1 MQLCSYRRTG
11 LALLFAFCI
20 FCFTKTVAAQTTTAD
35 VVGTVSDAT
44 GSVLPGATVT
54 ITNLGTN
61 ISQTV
66 TTGSTGDYVFTLLQV
81 GPYTVKVEA
90 KGFKTYVAPNIALS
104 GGDRARID
112 AKLEVGDVTQTVEVS
127 GAVAPALQTDTATI
141 GALVTS
147 QAVEDVP
154 LDGRNVTKLVQLA
167 PGVNQGSPNDLM
179 SGARP
184 DDRRQTAAFSANGQA
199 DAVNNLTIDGIDN
212 NDAIIGTTIVRPSV
226 DAIQEVNVQTNMYD
240 ASLSRTAGAI
250 VDVISKSGSNSF
262 HGSGYE
268 FFRNAVLNTNPN
280 HAFPSGYCAA
290 NSTSCTPGALL
301 LTPVLGKPAFRQN
314 QYGASLGGPIKK
326 DKTFF
331 FGDFEQ
337 LRKGFGI
344 PITATVPSWCE
355 TGISACPDGRTQW
368 GDFSD
373 QQDVS
378 QIGGST
384 STCTPS
390 QASATCPFVSVSP
403 SAVTPLGLE
412 YFLLYPKA
420 TNGAST
426 NNYTS
431 NPSQIQNSST
441 FDARVD
447 QHFSDSDTLFV
458 RYSFN
463 DVSTLTPDAFPA
475 VNPSTIIPAAV
486 KAAQPTLTLPNVTL
500 QPSGLTGSNNFA
512 GTSKIRAQGLALS
525 YVHVF
530 SANFI
535 LNLKA
540 GYSRLDDVVTS
551 LNAGSKPVATEIGFP
566 ACGSVSCVNF
576 SGSSSGIPN
585 ITTTGPNG
593 NALTTL
599 IGDATF
605 LPIIYDDN
613 TFQYN
618 ANFTWNKNAHSVR
631 FGAVLIRRREAQ
643 GQSSNG
649 EGGFAFTGAYSGVQT
664 GDMLLG
670 DASSMTRSYALIWP
684 NERQWQPGAFFQD
697 DWRATHW
704 LTVNLGTRYD
714 IFAPLTEKYSRI
726 SNWNP
731 ATGLMSGPGIP
742 GINQTGPTALLRTQY
757 GNIVPRIGFA
767 ATLKHDMVIR
777 GGFGISYFQ
786 NRAAIFKN
794 APYNYSFTCTAQN
807 QIGTNNTCAAFGN
820 SATVQFGLPTSNTGS
835 LVGSPAPGSGMGGS
849 ALAAGTP
856 TPVLNPAQVLLPA
869 NCPTGTTQPTSVNGC
884 SAITQTNP
892 NGNPYASISIGSTWP
907 NYTTPYLEQ
916 FNMEL
921 QKAWKGNVLH
931 IGYVGELGRHNGGT
945 IPFTTLN
952 NYLISQQV
960 STLKEG
966 NPLAAQYPWL
976 SHNTVSATANIGTT
990 SYNALLLQFQRRFSN
1005 GLTVNANYTWDQSL
1019 ANDNAPCH
1027 AVYSPA
1033 DFGYGTGA
1041 KYINPCFFDNVKN
1054 PQQPISVTSLVDGPG
1069 QVGHPFI
1076 YNPNRLAGS
1085 VNYELPFVKNAK
1097 GIVHAVAG
1105 GWAVNAAGY
1114 WQSGLAFNLTNG
1126 SALGAVSGTVVG
1138 GGLDQVC
1145 SGRQSNPTLE
1155 HWINPGC
1162 FVQPTGDTY
1171 GTSDFNQMLGPRQR
1185 NLDFSLFKEF
1195 TLTERVKMQFRAE
1208 VFNLLNVVNYEV
1220 PGFTSQSGNGAI
1232 STSIPTFTTTAG
1244 KTGSTV
1250 GACGTGPSG
1259 VVFAGTCGSG
1269 LLRVPGSTGLDVGAV
1284 TALNPNSNSR
1294 EVQFGLKFLF

>member
-1 MQLCSYRRTG
+1 MIRSTIWFYRVVIACALTLTLCVFS
-11 LALLFAFCI
+11 L
-20 FCFTKTVAAQTTTAD
+20 KAQTTTAD
-35 VVGTVSDAT
+35 AVGTVTDAS
-44 GSVLPGATVT
+44 GGVLPGATVT

-61 ISQTV
+61 ISQTE
-66 TTGSTGDYVFTLLQV
+66 TTASSGDYVFTLLQV
-81 GPYTVKVEA
+81 GSYTIKVEA
-90 KGFKTYVAPNIALS
+90 KGFKTYIAPNIALS
-104 GGDRARID
+104 GGDRARVD
-112 AKLEVGDVTQTVEVS
+112 AKLEVGDVSQTVEVS
-127 GAVAPALQTDTATI
+127 AAMAPALQTDTATV

-147 QAVEDVP
+147 QAIEDVP

-184 DDRRQTAAFSANGQA
+184 DDRRSTAAFSANGQA
-199 DAVNNLTIDGIDN
+199 DAVNNSTVDGIDN

-226 DAIQEVNVQTNMYD
+226 DAIQEVNVQTNLYD
-240 ASLSRTAGAI
+240 ASLTRTAGAI
-250 VDVISKSGSNSF
+250 VDVISKSGSNGF

-290 NSTSCTPGALL
+290 NSTTCTPGALL
-301 LTPVLGKPAFRQN
+301 LTPVLSKPAFRQN
-314 QYGASLGGPIKK
+314 QYGASIGGPIKK

-337 LRKGFGI
+337 LKKGFGI
-344 PITATVPSWCE
+344 PITATVPSLCE
-355 TGISACPDGRTQW
+355 TGLALCPDGKTQW

-378 QIGGST
+378 QLGGSS

-390 QASATCPFVSVSP
+390 AGSASCPYVVVPP
-403 SAVTPLGLE
+403 SAVSPMGLE

-420 TNGAST
+420 TNAATT
-426 NNYTS
+426 NNYSS
-431 NPSQIQNSST
+431 NPTQIQNSST
-441 FDARVD
+441 FDVRVD
-447 QHFSDSDTLFV
+447 QHFSNSDTLFV

-463 DVSTLTPDAFPA
+463 DVTTLTPDAFPA

-486 KAAQPTLTLPNVTL
+486 KAAQPNLTLPNVTL
-500 QPSGLTGSNNFA
+500 FPSGLTGSNNFA

-530 SANFI
+530 SPSFI

-540 GYSRLDDVVTS
+540 GYSRLADVVTS

-566 ACGSVSCVNF
+566 CNSVSCVNF
-576 SGSSSGIPN
+576 SSSSSGIPN
-585 ITTTGPNG
+585 LTTTGPNG
-593 NALTTL
+593 GGNLLTL
-599 IGDATF
+599 VGDATF

-618 ANFTWNKNAHSVR
+618 ANFTWNKNAHSIR

-649 EGGFAFTGAYSGVQT
+649 QGGFAFTGAYYGVQT
-664 GDMLLG
+664 ADLLAG
-670 DASSMTRSYALIWP
+670 LSSSMTRSYALIWP

-704 LTVNLGTRYD
+704 LTVNIGTRYD
-714 IFAPLTEKYSRI
+714 IFAPLTEKYGRI

-742 GINQTGPTALLRTQY
+742 GLNQTGPTALLRTQY
-757 GNIVPRIGFA
+757 GDIVPRIGFA
-767 ATLKHDMVIR
+767 ATLKHNMVLR
-777 GGFGISYFQ
+777 GGFGLSYFQ

-807 QIGTNNTCAAFGN
+807 QISTNNTCGSFANG
-820 SATVQFGLPTSNTGS
+820 ATVQYGAPTSSTAS
-835 LVGSPAPGSGMGGS
+835 LVNGTGGAS
-849 ALAAGTP
+849 FAAGTP
-856 TPVLNPAQVLLPA
+856 TPVLNPAQVLLP
-869 NCPTGTTQPTSVNGC
+869 NSCPAGTAAPTKVAGC
-884 SAITQTNP
+884 SAITQNNP
-892 NGNPYASISIGSTWP
+892 NGNPYASINIGSTWP
-907 NYTTPYLEQ
+907 NFQIPYLEQ
-916 FNMEL
+916 FNVEL
-921 QKAWKGNVLH
+921 QKEWKGNVLH
-931 IGYVGELGRHNGGT
+931 IGYVGELGRHNGGN

-952 NYLISQQV
+952 NYQV
-960 STLKEG
+960 AAQVAAANLG

-976 SHNTVSATANIGTT
+976 SHDTVSAGANIGTT
-990 SYNALLLQFQRRFSN
+990 SYNALMLQFQRRFSN
-1005 GLTVNANYTWDQSL
+1005 GLTVNANYTWNQSL
-1019 ANDNAPCH
+1019 SNDNAPCH

-1033 DFGYGTGA
+1033 DFGLGTGA

-1054 PQQPISVTSLVDGPG
+1054 PSTPTVVTSLVDGPG

-1076 YNPNRLAGS
+1076 YTPNRLAGS
-1085 VNYELPFVKNAK
+1085 VTYELPFAKNEK
-1097 GIVHAVAG
+1097 GIVHALAG
-1105 GWAVNAAGY
+1105 GWTMNAAGF

-1126 SALGAVSGTVVG
+1126 STLGAVSGTVVG

-1145 SGRQSNPTLE
+1145 SGRQASPTPE
-1155 HWINPGC
+1155 HWINPAC

-1185 NLDFSLFKEF
+1185 NLDFSVFKNF
-1195 TLTERVKMQFRAE
+1195 TLTERLKMQFRAE
-1208 VFNLLNVVNYEV
+1208 VFNLFNVVNYEV
-1220 PGFTSQSGNGAI
+1220 PGFTSQSGNGSI
-1232 STSIPTFTTTAG
+1232 STAIPTFTTTAG

-1250 GACGTGPSG
+1250 GACGTGPGG
-1259 VVFAGTCGSG
+1259 VVFAGTCGAG

-1284 TALNPNSNSR
+1284 TALNPNNNSR
-1294 EVQFGLKFLF
+1294 EIQFGLKFLF